1 MQWTEMMTLNL
12 IGVEKEKASGKKPLE
27 QVLRDKRS
35 KLD

>member
-12 IGVEKEKASGKKPLE
+12 IGVKKDKASGKKPLE